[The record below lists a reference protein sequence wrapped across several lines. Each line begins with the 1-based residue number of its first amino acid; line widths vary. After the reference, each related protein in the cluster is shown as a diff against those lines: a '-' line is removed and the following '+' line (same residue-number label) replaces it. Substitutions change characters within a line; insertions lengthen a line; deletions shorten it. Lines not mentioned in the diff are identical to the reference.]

1 MDAKDIYLQLSKNVI
16 RVSEALAYARVFV
29 TMTAEERLWVDS
41 EVTGYSD
48 KYQVPEYRQ
57 LSCKIKARVR
67 YNNTHEVSDIDLQG
81 GGIDELDDFLKNNLG
96 LSVYKLYIT
105 QGVEWIE
112 DQVADHV
119 GGDIIMFFEGG
130 PLQDLKQSLSSEA
143 LKYNFSVLEIFQSA
157 SVQYARHMINVV
169 KNKLINILSRNLR
182 LSQPQTYNTVDEG
195 VDNMR
200 KVIFVSYCWE
210 SDEHKEW
217 VYKLVTDL
225 SEEFEIK
232 IDQKLPL
239 GIELTQF
246 MESSIANSDK
256 VLIIATPEYKN
267 RADNRVRGVGYET
280 SLITDELV
288 TEKNKIKFIPI
299 IRIGS
304 KETSYPSYLGSR
316 KGLDMT
322 NDDKYQE
329 NLEVLRENLRE
340 Y

>member
-1 MDAKDIYLQLSKNVI
+1 MDAKDIYLQLSKNAI

-29 TMTAEERLWVDS
+29 TMTADERLWVDS

-67 YNNTHEVSDIDLQG
+67 YNNTYEVSDINLQG

-105 QGVEWIE
+105 QGIEWIE

-130 PLQDLKQSLSSEA
+130 PLQELKQSLSSEA

-157 SVQYARHMINVV
+157 SVQYALHMINVV